1 MGRDCAG
8 IRSAC
13 PMPKPRTTQA
23 HTILAL
29 LQKDCAITPGRANNS
44 PDCLHFRP
52 FESPVSRRTNKNN
65 RVKRLLLLGG
75 NDGIRTHVT
84 LRSTAFRVRLV
95 TTTSIRFHVYHIVCL
110 QLYYFITPRRAARYV
125 RLLRC
130 QGHPPRSLGRQ
141 TVH

>member
-1 MGRDCAG
+1 
-8 IRSAC
+8 
-13 PMPKPRTTQA
+13 MPVFARFLPEMLKE
-23 HTILAL
+23 
-29 LQKDCAITPGRANNS
+29 TPFVLV
-44 PDCLHFRP
+44 DK
-52 FESPVSRRTNKNN
+52 RRFFY
-65 RVKRLLLLGG
+65 GG